1 MEPKQQLGAAI
12 RQWIHMDNLVESFS
26 HQASN
31 ARKLR
36 NKHEADAVGLIHQ
49 IGLQD
54 STIKVSGA
62 TLHLAKKKSQ
72 SGLTWGFLEKEI
84 DAWSKKTGVK
94 TVGLLTWLHDHREVT
109 EVEYLKKDAEAK

>member
-84 DAWSKKTGVK
+84 DAWSKKTGIK
-94 TVGLLTWLHDHREVT
+94 TAGLLTWLHDHREVT